1 WLAAVMVVNSV
12 IGLYYY
18 LSVGSRMY
26 LRPASDTSSLGVPF
40 PVVVAI
46 VLALVV
52 VLAVGIFPDF
62 FNHFSPR
69 STLVAG

>member
-1 WLAAVMVVNSV
+1 
-12 IGLYYY
+12 
-18 LSVGSRMY
+18 MY
-26 LRPASDTSSLGVPF
+26 LRPAPDESSLGVPF

-46 VLALVV
+46 VLAVIVV
-52 VLAVGIFPDF
+52 IGVGIFPDF